1 MLERRLQ
8 ATRAEHL
15 GEQLGSAR
23 LAVGGRASLDL
34 SQAQQIFASRGGNRH
49 AQEDAASVGS
59 KRHGR
64 PRPCTRRY
72 GGTTLAARP
81 SARRDRQRRSPLVG
95 SAAGSPSGLVIS
107 STQASTSSSS
117 STGLGT
123 SNTSRSRRLLNSD
136 PSPSVA
142 IVLGEAPE
150 TGRSARSSI
159 HVAKPS
165 KVELTS

>member
-59 KRHGR
+59 RRHGR
-64 PRPCTRRY
+64 QRPCTRRY

-95 SAAGSPSGLVIS
+95 SAAGSPSALGLS
-107 STQASTSSSS
+107 STPGWA
-117 STGLGT
+117 
-123 SNTSRSRRLLNSD
+123 NA
-136 PSPSVA
+136 PSA
-142 IVLGEAPE
+142 
-150 TGRSARSSI
+150 T
-159 HVAKPS
+159 
-165 KVELTS
+165 